1 MEPLRGH
8 SPYGIIHRKVFW
20 GRGGVESWAWWVVT
34 RIRALAATGRVRF
47 TRKALVEL
55 YGLGLGLDESDAGEV
70 LASLSP
76 TESAGR
82 TRSARSGEWMYV
94 FKPQVSAVP
103 LYLKVILRDEC
114 VLISFHA
121 QGESDEEDVS

>member
-1 MEPLRGH
+1 M
-8 SPYGIIHRKVFW
+8 
-20 GRGGVESWAWWVVT
+20 ESWVWWVVT
-34 RIRALAATGRVRF
+34 RIRVLAAAGHVRF

-55 YGLGLGLDESDAGEV
+55 HGLGLGLDESDAGEV

-82 TRSARSGEWMYV
+82 IRSAHSGEWMYV

-121 QGESDEEDVS
+121 QDESDEEDVS